1 MCRKTA
7 KDMPKSSWRCWRCFA
22 GNRLVWPISQTD
34 IHKLSLPCVS
44 LDAADW
50 NWYVK
55 VEIYQYTDST
65 TVKHEKIRDAPIH
78 PGCLWSPMTFLGQIP
93 NLSSFTVH
101 FPFSG
106 GEFSSK
112 IPTLRVRITSKKKAG
127 WLWRKKHLWHLIFG
141 QTRKSPHRNGF
152 MTSETLVLS
161 GGSTLGKKKTADS
174 LAERISTTYFIPSV
188 ASPKDFKVPPL
199 H

>member
-1 MCRKTA
+1 MQLIGI
-7 KDMPKSSWRCWRCFA
+7 D
-22 GNRLVWPISQTD
+22 
-34 IHKLSLPCVS
+34 
-44 LDAADW
+44 
-50 NWYVK
+50 VK

-127 WLWRKKHLWHLIFG
+127 WFWRKKHLWHLIFG

-161 GGSTLGKKKTADS
+161 GGSTLGKKKELLILWRKGFQQHIS
-174 LAERISTTYFIPSV
+174 SQQSHHQRISKYLPSIKTHS
-188 ASPKDFKVPPL
+188 SPLKIGFPYP
-199 H
+199 